1 MLLREIVSAIDG
13 IYLNQT
19 KDVQIENIS
28 FLSAKKLSN
37 SLFIALKGNSVDGH
51 DYVKEAVRNG
61 AAAIICEKKIEDI
74 DQNIPQILVPDSRTA
89 LALAS
94 AKLYDYPHKKL
105 KMIGITGTNG
115 KTTTSYILHSILTEA
130 KINTGIIGT
139 NGAVFN
145 DTRLDLNLTTPDP
158 PELFCLLDRMVR
170 EGVKAVVMEVS
181 AHALAL
187 NKTSGI
193 IYDVAAF
200 SNLSQ
205 DHLDFFGNMET
216 YGAAKAKLFT
226 PELTKM
232 AIINTDDEFG
242 RQLIQ
247 NSLVDTISYGCQNPS
262 DVFGID
268 LKMSVGGLQYTLN
281 LMDNVAKIKCSMT
294 GRFNMYNTMC
304 AAAIAGALGVPIKK
318 IAEGIRK
325 FKRVEGRYNI
335 INTTKCSVIIDFAH
349 TDEGLKNIISS
360 IREYVKGKIITVFGC
375 GGDRDRGK
383 RPLMGR
389 AAALM
394 SDFCVLTSDN
404 PRSEAPMEIIR
415 DIIAGIEEL
424 GLKNFAAVSERTE
437 AIKYALEIAAEDDI
451 VLIAGKGAEKYQEIC
466 GVKYPYNDS
475 EYVMT
480 LIEECRI

>member
-1 MLLREIVSAIDG
+1 MLLSEIAQAIDG
-13 IYLNQT
+13 EYLNET
-19 KDVQIENIS
+19 SDILIENIS
-28 FLSAKKLSN
+28 FLSAKKLQN
-37 SLFIALKGNSVDGH
+37 ALYICIKGNSVDGH
-51 DYVKEAVRNG
+51 DYAVEAVKNG
-61 AAAIICEKKIEDI
+61 AVALICEKRIDDI
-74 DQNIPQILVPDSRTA
+74 DNSIPQILVPDARVA
-89 LALAS
+89 LTFVS
-94 AKLYDYPHKKL
+94 AKFYDYPHKKL

-115 KTTTSYILHSILTEA
+115 KTTTSYILHSILSEA
-130 KINTGIIGT
+130 GISTGIIGT

-145 DTRLDLNLTTPDP
+145 DTKLDLNLTTPDP
-158 PELFCLLDRMVR
+158 PELFSLLNQMVKS
-170 EGVKAVVMEVS
+170 GVKAVVMEVS

-187 NKTSGI
+187 NKTNGI

-205 DHLDFFGNMET
+205 DHLDFFGDMDT

-226 PELTKM
+226 PELTKL
-232 AIINTDDEFG
+232 AIINADDEFG
-242 RQLIQ
+242 QKLIQ
-247 NSLVDTISYGCQNPS
+247 KSLVDTISYGCLNPS
-262 DVFGID
+262 DVFGIN
-268 LKMSVGGLQYTLN
+268 LKMSVGGLEYTLN
-281 LMDNVAKIKCSMT
+281 LMDNMAKIKCSMT

-304 AAAIAGALGVPIKK
+304 AATIAGAMGVPIKK

-349 TDEGLKNIISS
+349 TDEGLKNIIAS

-375 GGDRDRGK
+375 GGDRDKGK

-389 AAALM
+389 IAALM

-404 PRSEAPMEIIR
+404 PRSEAPMEIIK
-415 DIIAGIEEL
+415 DIIRGIEEL
-424 GLKNFAAVSERTE
+424 GLKNFMAMSERTE
-437 AIKYALEIAAEDDI
+437 AIKYALNMAGDDDI

-466 GVKYPYNDS
+466 GVKYPYNDN
-475 EYVMT
+475 EYVMR

>member
-1 MLLREIVSAIDG
+1 MLLSEIAAAIDG
-13 IYLNQT
+13 VYLDHT
-19 KDVQIENIS
+19 EDILIENIS
-28 FLSAKKLSN
+28 FLSGKRLTN
-37 SLFIALKGNSVDGH
+37 SLYVCLNGNSVDGH
-51 DYVKEAVRNG
+51 DYAHEAIANG
-61 AAAIICEKKIEDI
+61 AAAILCEKQIQGLDKS
-74 DQNIPQILVPDSRTA
+74 IPQILVADTRAA
-89 LALAS
+89 LAHAS

-130 KINTGIIGT
+130 GINTGIIGT

-145 DTRLDLNLTTPDP
+145 DTKLDLNLTTPDP
-158 PELFCLLDRMVR
+158 PELFSLLNQMVNA
-170 EGVKAVVMEVS
+170 GVKAVAMEVS

-193 IYDVAAF
+193 IYDVTAF
-200 SNLSQ
+200 SNLTQ
-205 DHLDFFGNMET
+205 DHLDFFGDMKT

-226 PELTKM
+226 PELTKL
-232 AIINTDDEFG
+232 AIINADDEFG
-242 RQLIQ
+242 QRLIQ
-247 NSLVDTISYGCQNPS
+247 KSQIDTISYGCQNPS

-281 LMDNVAKIKCSMT
+281 LMDNVTKIKCSMT

-304 AAAIAGALGVPIKK
+304 AATIAGAMGVPLKK

-389 AAALM
+389 VAALM

-404 PRSEAPMEIIR
+404 PRSEMPMEIIK
-415 DIIAGIEEL
+415 DIVSGIEEL
-424 GLKNFAAVSERTE
+424 GLKNYVAMNERTD
-437 AIKYALEIAAEDDI
+437 AIKYALEIATEDDI

-466 GVKYPYNDS
+466 GVKYPYNDN
-475 EYVMT
+475 EYVMG